1 MIVELIH
8 LELNGELSLIMLECM
23 FINSTL
29 EDFDSDKNIVVL
41 RTSRNKFVPS
51 VYPAGD
57 FVS

>member
-8 LELNGELSLIMLECM
+8 LELNGELSLIMLESM
-23 FINSTL
+23 FINSIL

-41 RTSRNKFVPS
+41 RTFRKKFVPS

>member
-1 MIVELIH
+1 
-8 LELNGELSLIMLECM
+8 MLESM

-41 RTSRNKFVPS
+41 RTSRKKFVPS